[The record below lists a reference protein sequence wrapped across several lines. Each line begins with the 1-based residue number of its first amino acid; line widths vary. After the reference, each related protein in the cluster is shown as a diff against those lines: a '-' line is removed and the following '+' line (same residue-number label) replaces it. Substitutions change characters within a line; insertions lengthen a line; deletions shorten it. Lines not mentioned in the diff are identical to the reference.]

1 MRGRPWTIGLIAGA
15 IGLMLVSPE
24 AKAQQNDAVPGAIFG
39 GVAGALLGGAV
50 SGKAGGA
57 VAGALIG
64 GTTGAIIGST
74 VNRPPPPP
82 PAYYF
87 WSGGRCFYRYPNGQ
101 VIGVSRGYCQ

>member
-1 MRGRPWTIGLIAGA
+1 MHGRPWMIALVAGA
-15 IGLMLVSPE
+15 MGLMGVSGE
-24 AKAQQNDAVPGAIFG
+24 AKAQNDAVPGAIFG
-39 GVAGALLGGAV
+39 GVAGALIGGAV

-64 GTTGAIIGST
+64 GTTGAIVGSQ

-87 WSGGRCFYRYPNGQ
+87 WNGNRCFYRYPNGQ
-101 VIGVSRGYCQ
+101 VIRVTRGYCQ